1 MSVGSTLRS
10 WFAAPPLPA
19 KPAAELPDGAQAKA
33 SLGETGWSESLV
45 YARSAWPK
53 YNPDELM
60 GLKGARV
67 YRKMMTDEQVK
78 AVVRFK
84 RDAITGRKWY
94 FEFDAKDLLAAN
106 KTEEEDPSAV
116 PGGKEDS
123 APIVGKEPAPK
134 QLRAHFLAPPPADA
148 ATELP
153 AQGEV
158 DEAEIDPATGLLAA
172 PEEAGALTEEQE
184 LRIRVF
190 EQVIEQM
197 DGSFFDALNAIMT
210 GVPYGFSMT
219 EKVQK
224 DIEVDGKTWV
234 GIKRLAL
241 KPFDTFLFSPDEY
254 GNIEKTIQRFEG
266 YEQTIDMERFIHYVQ
281 NADVD
286 AHYGQSELRE
296 AYRAWFSK
304 DIAIRFWN
312 IFLERYASGFLKI
325 QPKDGVKVTAGSAEH
340 TALVNLLTNLGPKT
354 GVLLPSGVEAEL
366 VYPATT
372 DAYEKAIA
380 AHDKAIAK
388 ALLVPNLM
396 GISEQGQT
404 GSFAQSQTQLEAF
417 MWTLEAETN
426 RLEEILNEHLFRP
439 LGELNFG
446 AGPYPRFCFKPLSE
460 AMKMQIIKTWV
471 ELVKAKA
478 VTSTDADEEHIR
490 ELLDFPEAGEPLEI
504 SAPSA
509 AGVALDPATGKPMPS
524 AAPADPANLPPA
536 PKKPVGKGDKRP
548 GETVIGAKRLGITIN
563 GARVEFWNEDQPRA
577 DNGQWGEGGASGD
590 GAAIS
595 AELGTVTG
603 SLDANG
609 AGLIKEAHL
618 AGSWGKEDAQRAPD
632 RKGLGTSDIDILL
645 VASDL
650 PSDSTWEQ
658 RARHRD
664 AVNKAAARV
673 QKDLQASTS
682 RKVEVRVTDIIKG
695 ERTKVIWR
703 GGKKNGKLS
712 AISKAEFLARAVK
725 RVDFSVID
733 NRGTKITA
741 GTSAK
746 VHEALRAGVDAIKEF
761 IRTEDLFTNPGK
773 IAEIAMPARVL
784 TRVRKAAEA
793 GLKEAWDLGAA
804 HARRELEKAQGASFA
819 ADELRLADAAAQKF
833 LESRSY
839 TIAGDLADGARKK
852 VTTILYNGIKGGW
865 ALDDIL
871 NRVEEELGATVL
883 PHASTAIRTAVFE
896 AINEARYELFASP
909 EMSGFIEALEF
920 SAILDGRTTEICE
933 HMDER
938 VYPVNDPVWEGYTP
952 PLHFNCRS
960 LLVAVTIRDA
970 WERSDDPTIEP
981 MDGFGNFS
989 RSPGQGGGVHHHTH
1003 EVNVFPQIT
1012 VAPAP
1017 APNVDV
1023 KIEPTVVNVRVPEA
1037 QVLMTKEPAKPT
1049 SRTVELTL
1057 SNGKKAIGVIKENG

>member
-1 MSVGSTLRS
+1 MSLGSVLRN
-10 WFAAPPLPA
+10 WFAAPPLPQ
-19 KPAAELPDGAQAKA
+19 KPAADVPDGAQAKA
-33 SLGETGWSESLV
+33 TLGETGWSESLV
-45 YARSAWPK
+45 YAKSKWPK

-84 RDAITGRKWY
+84 RDAITGRKWF

-106 KTEEEDPSAV
+106 AEEEAAPV
-116 PGGKEDS
+116 GGKEES
-123 APIVGKEPAPK
+123 APIIGKDKEAAPK
-134 QLRAHFLAPPPADA
+134 MRAYFLAPVLPEEQSLDDQESLEQPLADDGSL
-148 ATELP
+148 E
-153 AQGEV
+153 Q
-158 DEAEIDPATGLLAA
+158 
-172 PEEAGALTEEQE
+172 EEAGALTEEQE
-184 LRIRVF
+184 LRIHVF
-190 EQVIEQM
+190 EQIIEQM

-210 GVPYGFSMT
+210 AVPYGFSMT

-224 DIEVDGKTWV
+224 DIAVDGKTWV

-254 GNIEKTIQRFEG
+254 GNISKCIQRFEG
-266 YEQTIDMERFIHYVQ
+266 YEQSIDMERFIHYVQ

-286 AHYGQSELRE
+286 AQYGQSELRE

-325 QPKDGVKVTAGSAEH
+325 QPKDGIKVTAGSAEH

-366 VYPATT
+366 IYPATT

-380 AHDKAIAK
+380 SHDKSIAK

-404 GSFAQSQTQLEAF
+404 GSYAQSQTQLEAF

-509 AGVALDPATGKPMPS
+509 AGVALDPVTGNPMPQKPG
-524 AAPADPANLPPA
+524 ATPGNLPPEK
-536 PKKPVGKGDKRP
+536 KKPIGKGDKRP
-548 GETVIGAKRLGITIN
+548 GETVIGAKRI
-563 GARVEFWNEDQPRA
+563 
-577 DNGQWGEGGASGD
+577 
-590 GAAIS
+590 
-595 AELGTVTG
+595 
-603 SLDANG
+603 
-609 AGLIKEAHL
+609 
-618 AGSWGKEDAQRAPD
+618 
-632 RKGLGTSDIDILL
+632 
-645 VASDL
+645 
-650 PSDSTWEQ
+650 
-658 RARHRD
+658 
-664 AVNKAAARV
+664 
-673 QKDLQASTS
+673 
-682 RKVEVRVTDIIKG
+682 
-695 ERTKVIWR
+695 
-703 GGKKNGKLS
+703 
-712 AISKAEFLARAVK
+712 KAEHKATFLARAVK
-725 RVDFSVID
+725 RVDFAVID

-741 GTSAK
+741 GVSAK
-746 VHEALRAGVDAIKEF
+746 VHEALRAGIDAMKEF
-761 IRTEDLFTNPGK
+761 IRTEDLFKNPDK
-773 IAEIAMPARVL
+773 IADVAMPARVM
-784 TRVRKAAEA
+784 TRVRKATEA
-793 GLKEAWDLGAA
+793 GLKEAWDLGSS
-804 HARRELEKAQGASFA
+804 HARRELEKAQSARFA

-833 LESRSY
+833 LEARSY
-839 TIAGDLADGARKK
+839 SIAGDLADGARKK

-865 ALDDIL
+865 ALEEIL
-871 NRVEEELGATVL
+871 DRIEEELGATVL

-938 VYPVNDPVWEGYTP
+938 IYPVNDPVWEGYTP

-960 LLVAVTIRDA
+960 LLVAVTIRDT
-970 WERSDDPTIEP
+970 WERSDDPSLEP
-981 MDGFGNFS
+981 MEGFG
-989 RSPGQGGGVHHHTH
+989 G
-1003 EVNVFPQIT
+1003 
-1012 VAPAP
+1012 A
-1017 APNVDV
+1017 
-1023 KIEPTVVNVRVPEA
+1023 
-1037 QVLMTKEPAKPT
+1037 
-1049 SRTVELTL
+1049 
-1057 SNGKKAIGVIKENG
+1057 

>member
-1 MSVGSTLRS
+1 MSLGSVLRN
-10 WFAAPPLPA
+10 WFAAPPLPV
-19 KPAAELPDGAQAKA
+19 KPAEELPDGAQGKPL
-33 SLGETGWSESLV
+33 LGETGWSESLV
-45 YARSAWPK
+45 YAKSKWPK

-84 RDAITGRKWY
+84 RDAITGRRWY

-106 KTEEEDPSAV
+106 AEEKAAPSAPV
-116 PGGKEDS
+116 GGKEES
-123 APIVGKEPAPK
+123 APIIGKDTPK
-134 QLRAHFLAPPPADA
+134 MRARFDAMPQEGYSLEQPIDEQESLEQPLADDGSL
-148 ATELP
+148 E
-153 AQGEV
+153 Q
-158 DEAEIDPATGLLAA
+158 
-172 PEEAGALTEEQE
+172 EEAGALSDEQE

-190 EQVIEQM
+190 EQVVEQM
-197 DGSFFDALNAIMT
+197 DGSFFDALNSIMT
-210 GVPYGFSMT
+210 AVPYGFSMT

-254 GNIEKTIQRFEG
+254 GNISKCIQRFEG
-266 YEQTIDMERFIHYVQ
+266 YEQIIDMERFIHYVQ

-286 AHYGQSELRE
+286 QQYGQSELRE

-325 QPKDGVKVTAGSAEH
+325 QPKDGIKVTAGSAEH

-366 VYPATT
+366 IYPATT

-380 AHDKAIAK
+380 SHDKSIAK

-404 GSFAQSQTQLEAF
+404 GSYSQSQTQLEAF

-471 ELVKAKA
+471 ELVKASA
-478 VTSTDADEEHIR
+478 VTSTDADEKHIR
-490 ELLDFPEAGEPLEI
+490 GLLDFPEAGEPLNTLV
-504 SAPSA
+504 PSA
-509 AGVALDPATGKPMPS
+509 AGAAIDPVTGKPVPPMPG
-524 AAPADPANLPPA
+524 AAPTDNANLPPA
-536 PKKPVGKGDKRP
+536 PKKPIGKRP
-548 GETVIGAKRLGITIN
+548 GETVIGAKRIK
-563 GARVEFWNEDQPRA
+563 
-577 DNGQWGEGGASGD
+577 
-590 GAAIS
+590 
-595 AELGTVTG
+595 AE
-603 SLDANG
+603 
-609 AGLIKEAHL
+609 H
-618 AGSWGKEDAQRAPD
+618 
-632 RKGLGTSDIDILL
+632 
-645 VASDL
+645 
-650 PSDSTWEQ
+650 
-658 RARHRD
+658 
-664 AVNKAAARV
+664 KAA
-673 QKDLQASTS
+673 
-682 RKVEVRVTDIIKG
+682 
-695 ERTKVIWR
+695 
-703 GGKKNGKLS
+703 
-712 AISKAEFLARAVK
+712 FLARAVK
-725 RVDFSVID
+725 RVDFAVID
-733 NRGTKITA
+733 NSGTKITSS
-741 GTSAK
+741 TSAK
-746 VHEALRAGVDAIKEF
+746 VHEALRAGIDAIKEF

-773 IAEIAMPARVL
+773 IAEVAMPARIL
-784 TRVRKAAEA
+784 TRVRKAAET
-793 GLKEAWDLGAA
+793 GLKEAWDLGGV
-804 HARRELEKAQGASFA
+804 HARRELEKAQSTRFA
-819 ADELRLADAAAQKF
+819 VDELRLADAAAQKF

-852 VTTILYNGIKGGW
+852 VTTVLYNGIKGGW
-865 ALDDIL
+865 ALEEIL
-871 NRVEEELGATVL
+871 DRIEEELGATVL

-960 LLVAVTIRDA
+960 LLVAVTVRDT
-970 WERSDDPTIEP
+970 WERSDDPSIEP
-981 MDGFGNFS
+981 MEGFGQFS
-989 RSPGQGGGVHHHTH
+989 RH
-1003 EVNVFPQIT
+1003 
-1012 VAPAP
+1012 
-1017 APNVDV
+1017 
-1023 KIEPTVVNVRVPEA
+1023 
-1037 QVLMTKEPAKPT
+1037 KETTCIP
-1049 SRTVELTL
+1049 
-1057 SNGKKAIGVIKENG
+1057 

>member
-1 MSVGSTLRS
+1 MSVGSVLRN
-10 WFAAPPLPA
+10 WFAAPPLPQ
-19 KPAAELPDGAQAKA
+19 KPAADVPDGAQAKA
-33 SLGETGWSESLV
+33 TLGETGWSESLV
-45 YARSAWPK
+45 YAKSKWPK

-84 RDAITGRKWY
+84 RDAITGRKWF

-106 KTEEEDPSAV
+106 KEEDADPSA
-116 PGGKEDS
+116 PIGGGEAPLPIAEKE
-123 APIVGKEPAPK
+123 KPAPK
-134 QLRAHFLAPPPADA
+134 MRAQFYVPPTTALPEDAPPV
-148 ATELP
+148 E
-153 AQGEV
+153 E
-158 DEAEIDPATGLLAA
+158 EIDPAAGL
-172 PEEAGALTEEQE
+172 PVTEAESGALSEEQK
-184 LRIRVF
+184 LRVRVF
-190 EQVIEQM
+190 EQIIEQM

-210 GVPYGFSMT
+210 AVPYGFSMT

-224 DIEVDGKTWV
+224 DIAVDGKTWV

-254 GNIEKTIQRFEG
+254 GNISKCIQRFEG
-266 YEQTIDMERFIHYVQ
+266 YEQSIDMERFIHYVQ

-286 AHYGQSELRE
+286 AQYGQSELRE

-325 QPKDGVKVTAGSAEH
+325 QPKDGIKVTAGSAEH

-366 VYPATT
+366 IYPATT

-380 AHDKAIAK
+380 SHDKSIAK

-404 GSFAQSQTQLEAF
+404 GSYSQSQTQLEAF

-509 AGVALDPATGKPMPS
+509 AGVALDPATGKPMLPAPG
-524 AAPADPANLPPA
+524 AAPFDPANMPSDK
-536 PKKPVGKGDKRP
+536 KKPIGKGDKRP
-548 GETVIGAKRLGITIN
+548 GETVIGAKRI
-563 GARVEFWNEDQPRA
+563 
-577 DNGQWGEGGASGD
+577 
-590 GAAIS
+590 
-595 AELGTVTG
+595 
-603 SLDANG
+603 
-609 AGLIKEAHL
+609 
-618 AGSWGKEDAQRAPD
+618 
-632 RKGLGTSDIDILL
+632 
-645 VASDL
+645 
-650 PSDSTWEQ
+650 
-658 RARHRD
+658 
-664 AVNKAAARV
+664 
-673 QKDLQASTS
+673 
-682 RKVEVRVTDIIKG
+682 
-695 ERTKVIWR
+695 
-703 GGKKNGKLS
+703 
-712 AISKAEFLARAVK
+712 KAEHKATFLARAVK
-725 RVDFSVID
+725 RVDFAVID
-733 NRGTKITA
+733 NRGTKITV
-741 GTSAK
+741 GVSAK
-746 VHEALRAGVDAIKEF
+746 VHEALRAGIDAMKEF
-761 IRTEDLFTNPGK
+761 IRTEDLFKNPDK
-773 IAEIAMPARVL
+773 IADVAMPARVM
-784 TRVRKAAEA
+784 TRVRKATEA
-793 GLKEAWDLGAA
+793 GLKEAWDLGSS
-804 HARRELEKAQGASFA
+804 HARRELEKAQSARFA

-833 LESRSY
+833 LEARSY
-839 TIAGDLADGARKK
+839 SIAGDLADGARKK

-865 ALDDIL
+865 ALEEIL
-871 NRVEEELGATVL
+871 DRIEEELGATVL

-938 VYPVNDPVWEGYTP
+938 IYPVNDPVWEGYTP

-960 LLVAVTIRDA
+960 LLVAVTIRDT
-970 WERSDDPTIEP
+970 WERSDDPSLEP
-981 MDGFGNFS
+981 MEGFG
-989 RSPGQGGGVHHHTH
+989 G
-1003 EVNVFPQIT
+1003 
-1012 VAPAP
+1012 A
-1017 APNVDV
+1017 
-1023 KIEPTVVNVRVPEA
+1023 
-1037 QVLMTKEPAKPT
+1037 
-1049 SRTVELTL
+1049 
-1057 SNGKKAIGVIKENG
+1057 